1 MVAKFGEDAVDPQN
15 QTIFLSHGD
24 CLDDAKYVGEQIQ
37 AKYGVQ
43 DVKAL
48 MKAAKHAGSQWLIV
62 EQDQPSM
69 GKTPLECV
77 ALSMET
83 IEAIRLEC
91 GKGTCDHNH
100 GEDCTGHGEGS
111 QCDGQKEGCSGE
123 HKHGEGCNH
132 KH

>member
-1 MVAKFGEDAVDPQN
+1 MDLEGAKSGVPEN
-15 QTIFLSHGD
+15 LITIQKIIAETDLFVE
-24 CLDDAKYVGEQIQ
+24 VGGGIR
-37 AKYGVQ
+37 
-43 DVKAL
+43 
-48 MKAAKHAGSQWLIV
+48 
-62 EQDQPSM
+62 
-69 GKTPLECV
+69 
-77 ALSMET
+77 SMET